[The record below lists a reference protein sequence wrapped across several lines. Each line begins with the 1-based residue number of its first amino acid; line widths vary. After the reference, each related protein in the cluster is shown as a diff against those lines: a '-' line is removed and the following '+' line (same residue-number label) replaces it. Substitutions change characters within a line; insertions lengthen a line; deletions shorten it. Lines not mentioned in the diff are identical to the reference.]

1 MCVATALNSIHTY
14 NIIGEFILAR
24 NHINVM
30 CVERPLVEKQ
40 GVQFIRPFIV
50 ERNHIHLKYVAVA
63 ILKINIF
70 NSLEN
75 SYHINVMYV
84 AILESQYL

>member
-1 MCVATALNSIHTY
+1 M
-14 NIIGEFILAR
+14 
-24 NHINVM
+24 M